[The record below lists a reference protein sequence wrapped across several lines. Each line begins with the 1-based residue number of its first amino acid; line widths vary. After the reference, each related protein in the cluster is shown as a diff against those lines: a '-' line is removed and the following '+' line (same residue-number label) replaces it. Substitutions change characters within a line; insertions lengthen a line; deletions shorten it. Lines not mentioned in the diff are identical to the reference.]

1 MTTSTFTVVANTPLQ
16 ALTGRYTVRQV
27 VFNGTGAGVLS
38 AYDAATTTLT
48 QSNASYSNFTQDCS
62 YTRTVTGVRDLACNS
77 NDYEYAG
84 VSNTPNTVAAD
95 ATYALPALLALGI
108 PGAGQT
114 TVDAQAMFTRG
125 VVLNS
130 TVGGTVQVTYD
141 LAF

>member
-1 MTTSTFTVVANTPLQ
+1 MTTSTYTLVANTPQ
-16 ALTGRYTVRQV
+16 VALTGRYTVRQV
-27 VFNGTGAGVLS
+27 VFNATGAGVLS
-38 AYDAATTTLT
+38 VYDASTTTLT
-48 QSNASYSNFTQDCS
+48 QSNAAYSNYVQDCS

-77 NDYEYAG
+77 NDYEYDG

-95 ATYALPALLALGI
+95 ATYALPAKMALGV

-114 TVDAQAMFTRG
+114 TVDAQAVFTRG

-130 TVGGTVQVTYD
+130 TVGGTAQVTYD